1 MFASPSW
8 KIILMPQDILAL
20 EIIKMKR
27 KLISLVVL
35 SLLTFAT
42 LSIFP
47 AAAADKPVVVVHL
60 KGALEADYQLRA
72 LMNTSWVEWKV
83 VYEDLAASDLSG
95 ASMLFMVLGDSSQVY
110 SAGELSAV
118 DSWFTGGKTIYVA
131 ADSDYGTDHL
141 RQFQANAVLE
151 KIGSK
156 IRIDDASTEDATSN
170 GGAPYRVLGISD
182 NVAPEFEFLVAG
194 VERGLFH
201 GPAVVVGYDG
211 GNYVDLSEDSV
222 DDVYV
227 IMTTSETGIIVDN
240 SEPTPNVLV
249 AGTEGE
255 FPVMVL
261 EKKDGNTII
270 ATGDAPFGQYMGLYG
285 PEMLRADRYGD
296 ETNPQQGKYLVEN
309 ILRYATSFGD
319 VIRAQEADI
328 ADNEA
333 DIADNE
339 ADIAGLEVDVD
350 VLDDEVSAL
359 ESEVSSLESD
369 VSTLESEKAGLEADV
384 TAAQSSASTMQLA
397 AVAALVIGVVVGF
410 FVGPMI
416 KKD

>member
-1 MFASPSW
+1 MFASLAW
-8 KIILMPQDILAL
+8 KIILMPQDYLTL

-27 KLISLVVL
+27 KLISLIVL
-35 SLLTFAT
+35 SLLAFTT
-42 LSIFP
+42 LSLIP

-60 KGALEADYQLRA
+60 KGSLEADYQLRA
-72 LMNTSWVEWKV
+72 LMNTSWIEWKV
-83 VYEDLAASDLSG
+83 VYEDIAVSDLSG
-95 ASMLFMVLGDSSQVY
+95 ASMLFMILGDSSQVY
-110 SAGELSAV
+110 TADELSAV

-141 RQFQANAVLE
+141 RQYQANAVLE

-156 IRIDDASTEDATSN
+156 IRIDDCSTEDATSN

-182 NVAPEFEFLVAG
+182 NVASEFEYLVAG
-194 VERGLFH
+194 VTRGLFH
-201 GPAVVVGYDG
+201 GPAIVVGYDS

-227 IMTTSETGIIVDN
+227 IMTTSSDGIVVDN
-240 SEPTPNVLV
+240 NEPTPNVMV

-270 ATGDAPFGQYMGLYG
+270 AAGDAPFGQYMGLYG
-285 PEMLRADRYGD
+285 PEMLRADRYGAD
-296 ETNPQQGKYLVEN
+296 ANPQQGMYLVEN

-319 VIRAQEADI
+319 VIRTQETAI
-328 ADNEA
+328 ASYEA
-333 DIADNE
+333 E
-339 ADIAGLEVDVD
+339 IAGLEDDVD
-350 VLDDEVSAL
+350 DLDDEVNLLESEVSTLESDVSAL
-359 ESEVSSLESD
+359 ESD
-369 VSTLESEKAGLEADV
+369 KTGLEADV
-384 TAAQSSASTMQLA
+384 AAAQSSASTMQLA
-397 AVAALVIGVVVGF
+397 AVAALIIGVVVGY

-416 KKD
+416 KKE

>member
-1 MFASPSW
+1 
-8 KIILMPQDILAL
+8 MPQDILAL

-35 SLLTFAT
+35 SLLAFAT
-42 LSIFP
+42 LSVFP
-47 AAAADKPVVVVHL
+47 ATAADKPVVVVHI
-60 KGALEADYQLRA
+60 KGSLEADYQLRA

-83 VYEDLAASDLSG
+83 VYEDISASDLSG

-110 SAGELSAV
+110 TDGELSAV
-118 DSWFTGGKTIYVA
+118 DSWFSGGKTIYIA

-141 RQFQANAVLE
+141 RQYQANAVLE

-156 IRIDDASTEDATSN
+156 IRIDDCSTEDATSN

-182 NVAPEFEFLVAG
+182 NVAPEFEYLVEG
-194 VERGLFH
+194 VDRGLFH
-201 GPAVVVGYDG
+201 GPAIVVGYDG

-227 IMTTSETGIIVDN
+227 IMTTSDTGIVVDN
-240 SEPTPNVLV
+240 NEPTPNVMV

-285 PEMLRADRYGD
+285 PEMLRADRYGAD
-296 ETNPQQGKYLVEN
+296 ANPQQGMYLVEN

-333 DIADNE
+333 DIA
-339 ADIAGLEVDVD
+339 GLEDDVD
-350 VLDDEVSAL
+350 DLDDEVSAL
-359 ESEVSSLESD
+359 ESEVSSLESE
-369 VSTLESEKAGLEADV
+369 VSTLEADKAGLEADV

-397 AVAALVIGVVVGF
+397 AVAALVIGVVVGY

>member
-1 MFASPSW
+1 MFASPAW
-8 KIILMPQDILAL
+8 KIFLMPQDILAL

-35 SLLTFAT
+35 SLLAFAS
-42 LSIFP
+42 LSVFP

-95 ASMLFMVLGDSSQVY
+95 ASMLIMVLGDSSQVY

-151 KIGSK
+151 KIDSK
-156 IRIDDASTEDATSN
+156 IRIDDCSTEDATSN
-170 GGAPYRVLGISD
+170 GGAPYRVLGVSD
-182 NVAPEFEFLVAG
+182 NVASEFEYLVEG
-194 VERGLFH
+194 VDRALFH
-201 GPAVVVGYDG
+201 GPAIVVGYDG

-222 DDVYV
+222 DDVFV
-227 IMTTSETGIIVDN
+227 IMTTSDTGIVVDN
-240 SEPTPNVLV
+240 NEPTPNVMV

-270 ATGDAPFGQYMGLYG
+270 VTGDAPFGQYMGLYG
-285 PEMLRADRYGD
+285 PEKLRADRYGAD
-296 ETNPQQGKYLVEN
+296 ANPQQGMYLVEN

-319 VIRAQEADI
+319 VIRAQEV
-328 ADNEA
+328 

-339 ADIAGLEVDVD
+339 ADIAGLEADVEE
-350 VLDDEVSAL
+350 LDDEVNAL
-359 ESEVSSLESD
+359 ENEISSLESD
-369 VSTLESEKAGLEADV
+369 VSALESDKAGLEADV

>member
-1 MFASPSW
+1 
-8 KIILMPQDILAL
+8 MPQDILAL

-35 SLLTFAT
+35 SLFAFAT
-42 LSIFP
+42 LSVFP
-47 AAAADKPVVVVHL
+47 ATAADKPVVVVHL

-118 DSWFTGGKTIYVA
+118 DSWFTGSKTIYVA
-131 ADSDYGTDHL
+131 SDSDYGTDHL

-182 NVAPEFEFLVAG
+182 NVAPEFDFLVEG
-194 VERGLFH
+194 VDRGLFH
-201 GPAVVVGYDG
+201 GPAIVVGYDG

-227 IMTTSETGIIVDN
+227 IMTTSETGIVVDN
-240 SEPTPNVLV
+240 NEPTPNVVV

-285 PEMLRADRYGD
+285 PEMLRADRYGAD
-296 ETNPQQGKYLVEN
+296 ANPQQGKYLVEN

-319 VIRAQEADI
+319 VIRAQ
-328 ADNEA
+328 EA

-384 TAAQSSASTMQLA
+384 TAAKSSASTMQLA